1 MKNGFENSG
10 VKNGARSGTSAA
22 YAGAAARVLYL
33 VDGLG
38 LSGKTK
44 AMVDLII
51 GLDPARFRP
60 TLITF
65 DGERGTLYERL
76 RGHGVPVEEVPC
88 PDGLNLG
95 VVARLGVAA
104 RRLRPEVIHCYNPR
118 TMLYGGVVAQ
128 ALGIRATIGSL
139 SAFACLTPDHD
150 YRFLPQ
156 RLFST
161 SRRNRWRNRAVSWL
175 MRRIVTVSPTL
186 GQRFCRYN
194 GIDLARLRI
203 VPYGVDTTRF
213 SRVTS
218 EQIAGFRAR
227 HQLAPDAVVIGSVGR
242 LVEQKDYPTQLR
254 AFAAAAARDPRIV
267 MLLVGDG
274 PLRADCEQL
283 VRELGVADRVRFAGH
298 CDEVPVALRAIDIF
312 VLASK
317 FEPYGVA
324 ILEAKAAGTCIVATR
339 VNELPEI
346 LGETAGSSGFVSGAG
361 AGAGMSGGPTGR
373 LVPPEDPPA
382 MAEAF
387 VALAQDQVGRRAL
400 GQRAAAEAA
409 VRHSLQGAI
418 AAYQE
423 LYDEVRGVTSTREH
437 AARPA
442 F

>member
-1 MKNGFENSG
+1 MKNGF
-10 VKNGARSGTSAA
+10 KNGAPSTTSAA
-22 YAGAAARVLYL
+22 HAGAAARVLYL

-44 AMVDLII
+44 AMVDLIV

-65 DGERGTLYERL
+65 DSDRGTLYERL
-76 RGHGVPVEEVPC
+76 RGQGVPVEEVPC

-95 VVARLGVAA
+95 VVARLAAAA
-104 RRLRPEVIHCYNPR
+104 RRLRPDIIHCYNPR

-161 SRRNRWRNRAVSWL
+161 SRRNRWRNRAMSWL

-194 GIDLARLRI
+194 GIDLSRLRI
-203 VPYGVDTTRF
+203 VPYGVDVTRF
-213 SRVTS
+213 SRVTG
-218 EQIAGFRAR
+218 EQIASFRAR
-227 HQLAPDAVVIGSVGR
+227 HQLPPQALVIGSVGR
-242 LVEQKDYPTQLR
+242 LVEQKDYPTQLK
-254 AFAAAAARDPRIV
+254 AFAAAAARDPRLI

-274 PLRADCEQL
+274 PLRAECEQL
-283 VRELGVADRVRFAGH
+283 VRDLGVADRVRFAGH
-298 CDEVPVALRAIDIF
+298 CDEVPVALRAIDVF

-324 ILEAKAAGTCIVATR
+324 ILEAKAAGTPIVATR

-346 LGETAGSSGFVSGAG
+346 LGETTGASGFVSGAG
-361 AGAGMSGGPTGR
+361 APAGLTGR
-373 LVPPEDPPA
+373 LVPPEDPAA

-387 VALAQDQVGRRAL
+387 LALAQDEVGRRAL

-409 VRHSLQGAI
+409 VRHSLNGAI
-418 AAYQE
+418 AAYQG
-423 LYDEVRGVTSTREH
+423 LYDEVRGVAAAREQ